1 MSKSELKIKTRERG
15 CIWRER
21 KGAQGLKRRND
32 HADDAA
38 EGISYFINRTDLFHL
53 SKSHFL
59 LERRMIKN
67 LQSGEIE
74 LIVKNYFL

>member
-38 EGISYFINRTDLFHL
+38 EEIL
-53 SKSHFL
+53 SITKLLSFL
-59 LERRMIKN
+59 LSFCKFRG
-67 LQSGEIE
+67 L
-74 LIVKNYFL
+74 